1 MPYKSV
7 NPAAGE
13 VVKTFA
19 NHADSEV
26 QAALSLAH
34 ALYRSEWSTGPIEPR
49 LSEFGIKEL
58 VNQKLVVV
66 APG

>member
-19 NHADSEV
+19 NHTDSEV
-26 QAALSLAH
+26 QAALSSAH
-34 ALYRSEWSTGPIEPR
+34 ALYQSEWSRGPIEPR